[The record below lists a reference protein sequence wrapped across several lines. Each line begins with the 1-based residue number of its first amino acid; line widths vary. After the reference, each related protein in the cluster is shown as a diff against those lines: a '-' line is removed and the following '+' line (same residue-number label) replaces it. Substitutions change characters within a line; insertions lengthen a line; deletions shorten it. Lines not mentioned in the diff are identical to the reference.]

1 MLEGVNMIASSVPA
15 EARRTRLHALLE
27 RDGAVILADA
37 AESYGV
43 SEMTIRRDLFEM
55 EQAGLA
61 RRVRGGAVAV
71 GPQLFQRRQQKA
83 ASAKRAIALKMLAL
97 LPRTG
102 AVAMDA
108 SSTVHRL
115 AVEMEPADLTI
126 LTSGIETFSVLSTK
140 KDVRAILTGGELERR
155 TGALV
160 GPVAQRTIR
169 DFVFARAFVSPT
181 CIDPELGATESTAD
195 GAEVKRALRL
205 AARSLVVAADST
217 KLNEASTARALDL
230 TDIDVLVTELD
241 PKNVTLDAYRDRVEL
256 L

>member
-15 EARRTRLHALLE
+15 EARRTQLHALLE

-83 ASAKRAIALKMLAL
+83 ASAKRAIALKMLPL

-169 DFVFARAFVSPT
+169 DFVFVRAFVSPT

-241 PKNVTLDAYRDRVEL
+241 PNDASLDAYRDRVEL